1 MNKIKIFL
9 ADDHAIVREGIR
21 LILSSE
27 ENYEI
32 IGESS
37 DGKETIEMV
46 ESLTPDILILDISMP
61 TMSGIEVSRHVRKYV
76 PETKIII
83 LSRHDNEAYISQLLE
98 YGIQGYILKDDAG
111 DDLIKGIDEVMNDNV
126 YLSPKIT
133 TAVVSD
139 YLSIKRSDKVE
150 DDSEEQMPSFD
161 NLTAR
166 EREVLKLIAEGND
179 NNSVST
185 ILHISPKTV
194 KTHRANIMSK
204 LDIHKVNDL
213 VAYAI
218 KNGYIEI

>member
-1 MNKIKIFL
+1 MDQYKIFL

-27 ENYEI
+27 EHLNI
-32 IGESS
+32 IGESA
-37 DGKETIEMV
+37 DGKETIELV
-46 ESLTPDILILDISMP
+46 EEMQPDILILDISMP
-61 TMSGIEVSRHVRKYV
+61 TMSGIEVSRHIRKYV
-76 PETKIII
+76 PDTKIII
-83 LSRHDNEAYISQLLE
+83 LSRHDNEAYITQLLE

-111 DDLIKGIDEVMNDNV
+111 DDLIKGIDEVMKGNV
-126 YLSPKIT
+126 YLSPKIAT
-133 TAVVSD
+133 SVVAD
-139 YLSIKRSDKVE
+139 YLSMKRSDRTE
-150 DDSEEQMPSFD
+150 DDQENSPSPFD
-161 NLTAR
+161 SLTAR

-194 KTHRANIMSK
+194 KTHRANIMNK
-204 LDIHKVNDL
+204 LEIHKVNDL